1 MNSGRRKKLKAAGWK
16 IGGAKSFLKLN
27 DNEAKLV
34 ERKALPFMARVKR
47 GLSEA
52 DRGEFGRDEE
62 VKAAFRKYNVDY

>member
-1 MNSGRRKKLKAAGWK
+1 MNKPKLKKLRAAGWK

-47 GLSEA
+47 GLAEA
-52 DRGEFGRDEE
+52 DRGKFGRDEE